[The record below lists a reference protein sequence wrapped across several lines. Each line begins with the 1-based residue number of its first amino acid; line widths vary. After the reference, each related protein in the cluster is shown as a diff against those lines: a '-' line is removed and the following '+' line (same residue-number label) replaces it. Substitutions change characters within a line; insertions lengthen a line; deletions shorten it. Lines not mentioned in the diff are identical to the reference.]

1 MLYDMGRS
9 CMDCGK
15 WMEEFQTECAN
26 CANKSR
32 GRKGIKGMNYTQSTK
47 LEIFNTYFDVNDF
60 MESHKVVDVQINTMF
75 DSQIGVR
82 SMYYVFYEEEN

>member
-1 MLYDMGRS
+1 
-9 CMDCGK
+9 
-15 WMEEFQTECAN
+15 ME
-26 CANKSR
+26 
-32 GRKGIKGMNYTQSTK
+32 YTQSTK

>member
-15 WMEEFQTECAN
+15 WREEFQTECAN

-32 GRKGIKGMNYTQSTK
+32 GRKGIKGMKYTKSTQIKPFNNYQ
-47 LEIFNTYFDVNDF
+47 DVNDF
-60 MESHKVVDVQINTMF
+60 MKCHNVVDVQINTVIG
-75 DSQIGVR
+75 SQNHTRNI
-82 SMYYVFYEEEN
+82 YFVFYEEEN